1 MDIDEGF
8 MKKTLR
14 LAKKGLGSTSPNP
27 LVGALVVKDRQ
38 IVGSGYHKKAGAPH
52 AEIEALSKAGKSAK
66 GATLYVNLEPC
77 NHYGRTPPCT
87 KTILK
92 SSVKKVVVG
101 MVDPN
106 PHVTGGGC
114 EFLSS
119 HGVKVKCNVL
129 EEECKRLNEVYIKYI
144 TKDKPFVI
152 LKGALTLDGWI
163 ATQTGN
169 SKWITGEKS
178 RKFVHSLRKQVD
190 AILVGVE
197 TVIVDNPF
205 LTPYLIGKSTSDPFR
220 VIVDTNLRIPL
231 HSRVFDSPK
240 SGLTIIA
247 VGSNV
252 DSAKRK
258 KIEDLGARVVNCQV
272 RNGRIDLADLLDEL
286 AKMSI
291 SSVLVEGGATLFGSM
306 IREELVDKYYIFLAP
321 KILGGDNGVPFARGP
336 GCGNIEDCL
345 PLKVLMVRRF
355 DDDIMIEAYPR
366 RHSAN
371 VELKIE
377 N

>member
-8 MKKTLR
+8 VKKTLR

-27 LVGALVVKDRQ
+27 LVGALVVKDRK
-38 IVGSGYHKKAGAPH
+38 IISSGYHKKAGAPH
-52 AEIEALSKAGKSAK
+52 AEIEALSKAGKRAK
-66 GATLYVNLEPC
+66 GGTLYVNLEPC

-87 KTILK
+87 KAILK

-144 TKDKPFVI
+144 TKHKPFVI

-169 SKWITGEKS
+169 SKWITCEKS
-178 RKFVHSLRKQVD
+178 RKFVHSLRKRVD

-205 LTPYLIGKSTSDPFR
+205 LTPYLIGRSTRDPFR

-252 DSAKRK
+252 DSRKRN
-258 KIEDLGARVVNCQV
+258 KIEDLGARVVNCQI

-321 KILGGDNGVPFARGP
+321 KIIGGDNGVPFARGP
-336 GCGNIEDCL
+336 GCDSIENCV
-345 PLKVLMVRRF
+345 PLKDLMVRRF

-366 RHSAN
+366 R
-371 VELKIE
+371 
-377 N
+377 

>member
-8 MKKTLR
+8 VKKTLR

-27 LVGALVVKDRQ
+27 LVGALVVKDRK
-38 IVGSGYHKKAGAPH
+38 IISSGYHKKAGAPH
-52 AEIEALSKAGKSAK
+52 AEIEALSKAGKRAK
-66 GATLYVNLEPC
+66 GGTLYVNLEPC

-87 KTILK
+87 KAILK

-144 TKDKPFVI
+144 TKHKPFVI

-169 SKWITGEKS
+169 SKWITCEKS
-178 RKFVHSLRKQVD
+178 RKFVHSLRKRVD

-205 LTPYLIGKSTSDPFR
+205 LTPYLIGRSTRDPFR

-252 DSAKRK
+252 DSAKRN
-258 KIEDLGARVVNCQV
+258 KIEDLGARVVNCQI

-321 KILGGDNGVPFARGP
+321 KIVGGDNGVPFARGP
-336 GCGNIEDCL
+336 GCDSIENCV
-345 PLKVLMVRRF
+345 PLKDLMVRRF

-371 VELKIE
+371 VKLKIE

>member
-8 MKKTLR
+8 MKQTLR

-27 LVGALVVKDRQ
+27 LVGALVVKDRK
-38 IVGSGYHKKAGAPH
+38 IIGSGYHKKAGAPH
-52 AEIEALSKAGKSAK
+52 AEIEALSKAGKRAK

-87 KTILK
+87 KAILK
-92 SSVKKVVVG
+92 SSVKEVVVG

-178 RKFVHSLRKQVD
+178 RKFVHSLRKRVD

-205 LTPYLIGKSTSDPFR
+205 LTPYLIGRSTSDPFR

-258 KIEDLGARVVNCQV
+258 KIEGLGARVINCQI
-272 RNGRIDLADLLDEL
+272 RNGRIYLADLLDEL

-306 IREELVDKYYIFLAP
+306 IREDLVDKYYMFLAP
-321 KILGGDNGVPFARGP
+321 KILGGDDGVPFARGP
-336 GCGNIEDCL
+336 GCDNIKDCVL
-345 PLKVLMVRRF
+345 LKDLMVRKF

-371 VELKIE
+371 FKLKIE

>member
-8 MKKTLR
+8 MKQALR

-27 LVGALVVKDRQ
+27 LVGALVVKDRK
-38 IVGSGYHKKAGAPH
+38 IIGSGYHKKAGAPH
-52 AEIEALSKAGKSAK
+52 AEIAALFKAGKSAK

-87 KTILK
+87 KAILK
-92 SSVKKVVVG
+92 SSVKQVVVG

-178 RKFVHSLRKQVD
+178 RKFVHSLRKRVD

-197 TVIVDNPF
+197 TVIVDNPY
-205 LTPYLIGKSTSDPFR
+205 LTPYLIGRSTSDPFR

-252 DSAKRK
+252 NSAKRK
-258 KIEDLGARVVNCQV
+258 KIEDLGARVVNCQI

-286 AKMSI
+286 AKMSM
-291 SSVLVEGGATLFGSM
+291 SSVLVEGGATLFGSI
-306 IREELVDKYYIFLAP
+306 IREELVDKYYMFLAP

-336 GCGNIEDCL
+336 GSDSIENCVL
-345 PLKVLMVRRF
+345 LKDLMVRRF
-355 DDDIMIEAYPR
+355 DDDIMIEAYPQ
-366 RHSAN
+366 
-371 VELKIE
+371 K
-377 N
+377 

>member
-8 MKKTLR
+8 MKQTLR
-14 LAKKGLGSTSPNP
+14 LAKKGLGFTSPNP
-27 LVGALVVKDRQ
+27 LVGALVVKDRK
-38 IVGSGYHKKAGAPH
+38 IIGSGYHKKAGAPH
-52 AEIEALSKAGKSAK
+52 AEIEALSKAGKRAK

-87 KTILK
+87 EAILK
-92 SSVKKVVVG
+92 SSVEEVVVG

-119 HGVKVKCNVL
+119 HRVKVKCNVL
-129 EEECKRLNEVYIKYI
+129 EKECKRLNEVYIKYI

-178 RKFVHSLRKQVD
+178 RKFVHSLRKRVD
-190 AILVGVE
+190 AILVGIE

-205 LTPYLIGKSTSDPFR
+205 LTPYLTGRSTSDPFR

-231 HSRVFDSPK
+231 HSRVLDSPK

-252 DSAKRK
+252 DSAKKK

-272 RNGRIDLADLLDEL
+272 RNGWIDLADLLDEL

-306 IREELVDKYYIFLAP
+306 IRGEFVDKYYMFLAP
-321 KILGGDNGVPFARGP
+321 KILGGDNGVPFAKGP
-336 GCGNIEDCL
+336 GYDSIESCVLLKD
-345 PLKVLMVRRF
+345 LKVRKF
-355 DDDIMIEAYPR
+355 DDDIMIEAYPQ
-366 RHSAN
+366 
-371 VELKIE
+371 K
-377 N
+377 

>member
-14 LAKKGLGSTSPNP
+14 QAKKGLGSTSPNP
-27 LVGALVVKDRQ
+27 LVGALVVKDRK
-38 IVGSGYHKKAGAPH
+38 IISSGYHKKAGAPH
-52 AEIEALSKAGKSAK
+52 AEIEALSKAGKRAK
-66 GATLYVNLEPC
+66 GGTLYVNLEPC

-87 KTILK
+87 KAILK

-144 TKDKPFVI
+144 TKHKPFVI

-169 SKWITGEKS
+169 SKWITCEKS
-178 RKFVHSLRKQVD
+178 RKFVHSLRKRVD

-205 LTPYLIGKSTSDPFR
+205 LTPYLIGRSTRDPFR

-252 DSAKRK
+252 DSAKRN
-258 KIEDLGARVVNCQV
+258 KIEDLGARVVNCQI

-321 KILGGDNGVPFARGP
+321 KIVGGDNGVPFARGP
-336 GCGNIEDCL
+336 GCDSIENCV
-345 PLKVLMVRRF
+345 PLKDLMVRRF
-355 DDDIMIEAYPR
+355 DDDIMIEAYPQR
-366 RHSAN
+366 
-371 VELKIE
+371 
-377 N
+377 

>member
-1 MDIDEGF
+1 MDIDEVF
-8 MKKTLR
+8 MKQTLR

-27 LVGALVVKDRQ
+27 LVGALVVKDGN
-38 IVGSGYHKKAGAPH
+38 IIGSGYHKKAGAPH
-52 AEIEALSKAGKSAK
+52 AEIEALLKAGKKAT

-87 KTILK
+87 TAIVK
-92 SSVKKVVVG
+92 SRIKNVVVG

-129 EEECKRLNEVYIKYI
+129 EEECKKVNEVYIKYV
-144 TKDKPFVI
+144 TENKPFVI

-163 ATQTGN
+163 ATQTGD

-178 RKFVHSLRKQVD
+178 RKFVHLLRKRVD

-197 TVIVDNPF
+197 TVIMDNPF
-205 LTPYLIGKSTSDPFR
+205 LTPYLIRKSTPEPFR
-220 VIVDTNLRIPL
+220 VIVDTHLRIPL

-252 DSAKRK
+252 DRSKRK
-258 KIEDLGARVVNCQV
+258 KIEDLGSRVVLCQI
-272 RNGRIDLADLLDEL
+272 RNGRIDLADLLGEL
-286 AKMSI
+286 SKMSI

-306 IREELVDKYYIFLAP
+306 IREELVDKYYMFLTP

-336 GCGNIEDCL
+336 GWDRIDNCFQ
-345 PLKVLMVRRF
+345 LKDVMVRRF
-355 DDDIMIEAYPR
+355 DDDIMIEAYPQ
-366 RHSAN
+366 
-371 VELKIE
+371 K
-377 N
+377 